1 MPKKFSYI
9 FLIKVLIILVVIT
22 VLAMFAFAAVI
33 YFLEG
38 GYQYSPLFATI
49 SLGLGCFVASFFA
62 SKKIGE
68 KGLLVGSIVG
78 GVTFFIVTLISL
90 MASKDIFTLN
100 TLFKLI
106 ILMLMSFIGGVLGV
120 NSKQNQKYI

>member
-1 MPKKFSYI
+1 MPKKLNYI
-9 FLIKVLIILVVIT
+9 FLLKVLLIELITTTLTMLLFAT
-22 VLAMFAFAAVI
+22 VL

-38 GYQYSPLFATI
+38 GFQFSPLFASI
-49 SLGLGCFVASFFA
+49 SLGLGCFLASLYA
-62 SKKIGE
+62 SKKIGQ

-78 GVTFFIVTLISL
+78 GISFIIITLISL
-90 MASKDIFTLN
+90 MASKDVFTLN

-120 NSKQNQKYI
+120 NLKQNQKYI

>member
-1 MPKKFSYI
+1 MPKKFDYI
-9 FLIKVLIILVVIT
+9 FLLKVLAILLLSTIFSMFLFAT
-22 VLAMFAFAAVI
+22 VL

-38 GYQYSPLFATI
+38 GYEYSPLFATI
-49 SLGLGCFVASFFA
+49 SLGIGCFAASLYA
-62 SKKIGE
+62 AKKIGQ
-68 KGLLVGSIVG
+68 KGLLVGSVVG
-78 GVTFFIVTLISL
+78 GITFIIITLVSL

-106 ILMLMSFIGGVLGV
+106 ILMLMSLIGGVLGV

>member
-1 MPKKFSYI
+1 MPKKLDYI
-9 FLIKVLIILVVIT
+9 FLLKVLLIEVLTTI
-22 VLAMFAFAAVI
+22 LAMLLFAAVL

-38 GYQYSPLFATI
+38 GFQFSPLFASI
-49 SLGLGCFVASFFA
+49 SLGLGCFMASLYA
-62 SKKIGE
+62 SKKIGQ
-68 KGLLVGSIVG
+68 KGLLVGSIIG
-78 GVTFFIVTLISL
+78 GVTFAIITLASL
-90 MASKDIFTLN
+90 MASKDVFTLN

>member
-1 MPKKFSYI
+1 MPKKLDYI
-9 FLIKVLIILVVIT
+9 FLLKVLLIEVLTTI
-22 VLAMFAFAAVI
+22 LAMFLFAAVL

-38 GYQYSPLFATI
+38 GFQYSPLFASI
-49 SLGLGCFVASFFA
+49 SLGVGCFTASLYA
-62 SKKIGE
+62 SKKIGQ

-78 GVTFFIVTLISL
+78 GITFAVITLVSL

>member
-1 MPKKFSYI
+1 MPKKFDYI
-9 FLIKVLIILVVIT
+9 FLIIALVILVLTT
-22 VLAMFAFAAVI
+22 VSAMLSFAAVL
-33 YFLEG
+33 YFLEN

-49 SLGLGCFVASFFA
+49 SLGIGCFATSFYA

-68 KGLLVGSIVG
+68 KGLITGAIVG
-78 GVTFFIVTLISL
+78 GATFLIITLISL

-106 ILMLMSFIGGVLGV
+106 ILMLSSFIGGVLGV

>member
-1 MPKKFSYI
+1 MPKKFDYI
-9 FLIKVLIILVVIT
+9 FLLKVLIIEVVTTVAVMFLLAT
-22 VLAMFAFAAVI
+22 VL

-38 GYQYSPLFATI
+38 GYEYSPLFATI
-49 SLGLGCFVASFFA
+49 SLGVGCLAASLYA
-62 SKKIGE
+62 SKKIGQ

-78 GVTFFIVTLISL
+78 GITFGLITLISL

-106 ILMLMSFIGGVLGV
+106 IIMLMSFIGGVLGV

>member
-22 VLAMFAFAAVI
+22 VLAMFAFAAVL

-49 SLGLGCFVASFFA
+49 SLGLGCFVASLFA

-78 GVTFFIVTLISL
+78 GVTFLIVTLISL

>member
-1 MPKKFSYI
+1 MPKKLDYI
-9 FLIKVLIILVVIT
+9 FLLKVLLIEVLTTI
-22 VLAMFAFAAVI
+22 LAMLLFAVVL

-38 GYQYSPLFATI
+38 GFQYSPLFASI
-49 SLGLGCFVASFFA
+49 SLGLWCFVASLYA
-62 SKKIGE
+62 SKKIGQ
-68 KGLLVGSIVG
+68 KGLLVGSIIG
-78 GVTFFIVTLISL
+78 GVTFAIITLASL
-90 MASKDIFTLN
+90 MASKDVFTLN

>member
-1 MPKKFSYI
+1 MPKKLNYI
-9 FLIKVLIILVVIT
+9 FLLKVLLIEVIT
-22 VLAMFAFAAVI
+22 TTLTMLLFATVL

-38 GYQYSPLFATI
+38 GFQFSPLFASI
-49 SLGLGCFVASFFA
+49 SLGLGCFLASLYA
-62 SKKIGE
+62 SKKIGQ

-78 GVTFFIVTLISL
+78 GISFIIITLISL
-90 MASKDIFTLN
+90 MASKDVFTLN

-120 NSKQNQKYI
+120 NLKQNQKYI

>member
-1 MPKKFSYI
+1 MPKKIDYI
-9 FLIKVLIILVVIT
+9 FLLKVLIILILITAISIFLFAT
-22 VLAMFAFAAVI
+22 VL

-49 SLGLGCFVASFFA
+49 SLGMGCFAASFYA
-62 SKKIGE
+62 SKKIG
-68 KGLLVGSIVG
+68 KRGLIIGSVIG
-78 GVTFFIVTLISL
+78 GITFLMITLISL

-106 ILMLMSFIGGVLGV
+106 IIMLMSFIGGVLGV